1 MTFPRTASAVI
12 FIILFAATG
21 SSQQKLDFSG
31 RWMTVS
37 PEMAKGNEQIVEQ
50 TASTL
55 TVRHASGGGGHRSV
69 YSLDGTESRN
79 VIKSHGSEVVTV
91 SKAEWQG
98 EQLIITSKTT
108 FADGREIDTRQTWSL
123 NAEGRLVV
131 DVTDMADG
139 AVRTVKV
146 VYEKKK

>member
-1 MTFPRTASAVI
+1 MTFPRTASAAL
-12 FIILFAATG
+12 FIVLCAATG

-31 RWMTVS
+31 RWVTVS
-37 PEMAKGNEQIVEQ
+37 PERAKGSEQIVEQ

-55 TVRHASGGGGHRSV
+55 AVGHASEGSGHRSV
-69 YSLDGTESRN
+69 YNLDGTESRN
-79 VIKSHGSEVVTV
+79 VITSHGSEVVSV

-108 FADGREIDTRQTWSL
+108 FPDGRQIDTRQVWSL
-123 NAEGRLVV
+123 DADGRLVI
-131 DVTDMADG
+131 DVTDMAAG
-139 AVRTVKV
+139 AARTVKV